1 MDADH
6 RDERI
11 TIIEEGNRV
20 LNLHFSAPC

>member
-1 MDADH
+1 MDFDH

-11 TIIEEGNRV
+11 TITEQGNWL

>member
-1 MDADH
+1 MNFDH

-11 TIIEEGNRV
+11 TITEQGNWV